1 MDPSNDSSSSFF
13 SYFESLEERVLFN
26 GMTDAEFIVSEAVDD
41 APNVAQV
48 QSVDQADS
56 VSATQLVI
64 IDPNV
69 ENYEQLLS
77 EVLESSGGAAL
88 EVHILDDDSDG
99 VEQITQIFANSD
111 QSYSA
116 VHIISH
122 GDEGEVNLGNSS
134 LTSENIGSY
143 ASQLASW
150 SSALSEDADLLFY
163 GCDLA
168 SDTEGQQ
175 FIETIS
181 AITGADVAAS
191 DDLTG
196 AAELGADWDL
206 EVEVGQI
213 DTASLSAENWD
224 GHLNLPPTVDIDAD
238 DSGVNP
244 GTFPDAEIT
253 SVSNTGESVTGTLGN
268 GVNVGANF
276 SATRG
281 VLLGASPDIVVDVV
295 DGTNNTI
302 SIALQDDATSPETN
316 EAVRVAVDIN
326 PLPNT
331 NVTSFIFR
339 PSADVDIKAGTLTF
353 FFEGEATL
361 HDPDNQVS
369 SDNDGDAV
377 LNGEMQSS
385 APMP

>member
-1 MDPSNDSSSSFF
+1 MNPHNDSDFSFF

-26 GMTDAEFIVSEAVDD
+26 GVTDADFFVSETVDNT
-41 APNVAQV
+41 PSVAHT
-48 QSVDQADS
+48 QSVNQADNI
-56 VSATQLVI
+56 SATQLVI

-77 EVLESSGGAAL
+77 EVLKSSGGAAL

-253 SVSNTGESVTGTLGN
+253 SVSNTGC
-268 GVNVGANF
+268 
-276 SATRG
+276 
-281 VLLGASPDIVVDVV
+281 LLY
-295 DGTNNTI
+295 
-302 SIALQDDATSPETN
+302 TSPSP
-316 EAVRVAVDIN
+316 RD
-326 PLPNT
+326 
-331 NVTSFIFR
+331 R
-339 PSADVDIKAGTLTF
+339 G
-353 FFEGEATL
+353 
-361 HDPDNQVS
+361 
-369 SDNDGDAV
+369 
-377 LNGEMQSS
+377 
-385 APMP
+385 